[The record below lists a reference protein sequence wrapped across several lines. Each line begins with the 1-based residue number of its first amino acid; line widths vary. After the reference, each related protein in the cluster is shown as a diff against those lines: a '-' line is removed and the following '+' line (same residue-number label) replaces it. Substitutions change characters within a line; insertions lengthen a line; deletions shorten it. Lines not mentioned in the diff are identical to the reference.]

1 MSQSPVHSSSQESV
15 ENVDNSLPTRVKP
28 RFRGSSHYAG
38 FFAALGAGAVLVA
51 AAPDTRSMVAA
62 LIYTFSLANL
72 LGTSAFYHR
81 PMWAPAKRALLRKFD
96 HIAIY
101 VLIAGTI
108 TPICM
113 LAVEQ
118 PLSNTLLWVIWM
130 GVLGGSIKEF
140 LWPKAPKLVT
150 AILFI
155 AFGWVGT
162 IAFPSLY
169 RVSGIVPVLLIGLG
183 GISYTFGALTYAFR
197 RPDPAPET
205 FGYHEIFHLCVVLAG
220 ILHFIVVAQLVLP

>member
-1 MSQSPVHSSSQESV
+1 MSKPPVGSSPEESSEIRPA
-15 ENVDNSLPTRVKP
+15 LRVKP
-28 RFRGSSHYAG
+28 RFRGSSHYAA
-38 FFAALGAGAVLVA
+38 FFAALGAGAVLIA
-51 AAPDTRSMVAA
+51 AAPDTRSMLAS

-81 PMWAPAKRALLRKFD
+81 PTWSPEKRALIRKFD

-113 LAVEQ
+113 LAVDK
-118 PLSNTLLWVIWM
+118 PLSTTLLWVIWIV
-130 GVLGGSIKEF
+130 GVLGGVIKEF
-140 LWPKAPKLVT
+140 LWPKAPKFVS

-155 AFGWVGT
+155 AFGWVGA
-162 IAFPSLY
+162 IAIPSLY
-169 RVSGIVPVLLIGLG
+169 RLNGIVPVILVALG
-183 GISYTFGALTYAFR
+183 GLAYTLGAMAYAFR

-205 FGYHEIFHLCVVLAG
+205 FGYHEIFHICVILAG
-220 ILHFIVVAQLVLP
+220 ILHFIVIAQLVLP

>member
-1 MSQSPVHSSSQESV
+1 MSKPPVGSSPEESP
-15 ENVDNSLPTRVKP
+15 ETRPALRVKP

-51 AAPDTRSMVAA
+51 AAPDTRSMLAA
-62 LIYTFSLANL
+62 LIYTLSLANL

-81 PMWAPAKRALLRKFD
+81 PTWSPERRALIRKFD

-113 LAVEQ
+113 LAVDK
-118 PLSNTLLWVIWM
+118 PLSTTLLWIIWIV
-130 GVLGGSIKEF
+130 GVLGGVIKEF
-140 LWPKAPKLVT
+140 LWPKAPKLIT

-155 AFGWVGT
+155 AFGWVGA
-162 IAFPSLY
+162 IAIPSLY
-169 RVSGIVPVLLIGLG
+169 RLNGILPVILVALG
-183 GISYTFGALTYAFR
+183 GLAYTLGAMAYAFR

-205 FGYHEIFHLCVVLAG
+205 FGYHEIFHICVIIAG
-220 ILHFIVVAQLVLP
+220 ILHFMVVAQLVLP